1 MLRLIQALLLLL
13 LLVLPACS
21 RPLDAEECNELLD
34 HYTELLAKSQDPDVT
49 GDELIRLRKK
59 ARARA
64 AQTREFS
71 RCSAKVPRAKWE
83 CAMKA
88 PSVDE
93 AERCLM

>member
-1 MLRLIQALLLLL
+1 MFRLTHTCALLLVLL
-13 LLVLPACS
+13 LPACS
-21 RPLDAEECNELLD
+21 RQLDADECNQLLD
-34 HYTELLAKSQDPDVT
+34 HYTELLAKNHDPAVS
-49 GDELIRLRKK
+49 GDELIRLRRE

-93 AERCLM
+93 AERCLL